1 MIEIPTFTDA
11 AGREWRLVLNLGM
24 ARRIRDELG
33 VDFGQW
39 SAGTPWLKMAT
50 DPFLFGAVLYS
61 MCESQAQRMDVTP
74 EEFGE
79 AITGEVAEAARQ
91 ALDEAVVLFSPAP
104 MRPAMQKMLT
114 GAKQT
119 LEQGLTRVADK
130 TLEQMPRVLA
140 KVDQMAE
147 REWNAA
153 FGKSSRN

>member
-1 MIEIPTFTDA
+1 MTDIPTFTDA
-11 AGREWRLVLNLGM
+11 GGREWRLVLNLGL

-39 SAGTPWLKMAT
+39 SGGTPWLKMAT
-50 DPFLFGAVLYS
+50 DPFLFGAVLYA

-104 MRPAMQKMLT
+104 MRPAMKKMLT

-130 TLEQMPRVLA
+130 TLEQMPRVLE
-140 KVDQMAE
+140 KVEQMAD
-147 REWNAA
+147 REWSTT
-153 FGKSSRN
+153 FGKQLPN